1 MVCMIQPYSDYK
13 YSCTVQW
20 RSSVV
25 HTMPGY
31 AVSVIYERAELVCA
45 HCKLLLRNAVQ
56 TDEGVRLLQSCFKEI
71 AW

>member
-1 MVCMIQPYSDYK
+1 
-13 YSCTVQW
+13 
-20 RSSVV
+20 
-25 HTMPGY
+25 MPGY